1 MPFVFD
7 VLKVLLSKT
16 CQIHSPDLLF
26 IWRYCTFVPLFFCWW
41 FILKKHDLTLTV
53 TLTLRRMQKCNS
65 AIVLLSNFISA
76 DIIFHK
82 FLPTSFNISLS
93 KKNKYIYIYIFVLN
107 FSFFYLWPKS
117 AKCDESFLLRR
128 CSRPEWDHP
137 IRTELLKLA
146 FSMNLA
152 KTIWYKDLSIH
163 YSLISVKV
171 KSR

>member
-16 CQIHSPDLLF
+16 CKIQSPDLLF
-26 IWRYCTFVPLFFCWW
+26 IWRYCTFVPLFLCWW

-93 KKNKYIYIYIFVLN
+93 KKYIYIYLCWIFLFSIYGQNLLSVTKVFCCVDAPALN
-107 FSFFYLWPKS
+107 
-117 AKCDESFLLRR
+117 E
-128 CSRPEWDHP
+128 
-137 IRTELLKLA
+137 
-146 FSMNLA
+146 
-152 KTIWYKDLSIH
+152 TILSEQNC
-163 YSLISVKV
+163 
-171 KSR
+171 